1 MPNPTPDTLNPTPE
15 TRHHM
20 HTIVDRLTALDYA
33 IVIAYLV
40 ILLIIG
46 YRASFS
52 KKKNSGESLFLANK
66 SLTWSSIGFNM
77 WGTNVGPSMLLAF
90 ASIGY
95 TTGIVAVNFDWYA
108 FLFLLLLAM
117 VFAPR
122 YLAARVM
129 TMPEF
134 MGNRYGESTRNILA
148 WYALIK
154 MLISWLSLGLFAGG
168 FLVRQIFGIPMWESV
183 IVLVL
188 FAGLFAF
195 AGGLKAIAKVNVF
208 QMILLIAV
216 SLTLSILGV
225 TRAGGLSAVYH
236 KVPSHY
242 WNLIH
247 PASDPQYPWYAI
259 LLGYPVAAIAFFCTD
274 QAMVQSVLGA
284 KSLEQGQLG
293 VNFIGWLKI
302 LSLPLFIL
310 TGILCYILFPGL
322 KDPAEAYMTMVT
334 NLFPPGMNGLVMVV
348 LIAVLVGTIG
358 SSLNSLS
365 TVFTMDVY
373 AKKINPNATNSDI
386 IRVGRITVVA
396 GCLFAIVMA
405 LAIDSIKGLNL
416 FDVFQ
421 SVLGFIAPPL
431 AVVFLLT
438 VFWKRTTRKAVN
450 SILSAGSG
458 LSLGTGVM
466 YLWVFPPDK
475 YHFWPHYLILSF
487 YIFITLIIV
496 AIVISLF
503 DPSPV
508 INDASISAVAD
519 LPKPTRRVKIAWT
532 LLVIVMVGLY
542 LVFNGH

>member
-1 MPNPTPDTLNPTPE
+1 MGNILQ
-15 TRHHM
+15 H
-20 HTIVDRLTALDYA
+20 LTTLDYA
-33 IVIAYLV
+33 IVATYLV
-40 ILLIIG
+40 VLIVIG

-52 KKKNSGESLFLANK
+52 NKKQPDETLFLANK
-66 SLTWSSIGFNM
+66 SLGWSSIGFNM

-95 TTGIVAVNFDWYA
+95 STGIVAVNFDWYA
-108 FLFLLLLAM
+108 FVFLMLLAI

-122 YLAARVM
+122 YLAAKVS

-134 MGNRYGESTRNILA
+134 MGNRYGDSTRTILA

-154 MLISWLSLGLFAGG
+154 ILISWLSLGLFAGG
-168 FLVRQIFGIPMWESV
+168 FLVRQILGIPMWQSV
-183 IVLVL
+183 IVLVA

-208 QMILLIAV
+208 QMILLIGV
-216 SLTLSILGV
+216 SLTLSILGINK
-225 TRAGGLSAVYH
+225 AGGLSAVYH
-236 KVPSHY
+236 SVPSHY

-247 PASDPQYPWYAI
+247 PASDPKYPWYAI
-259 LLGYPVAAIAFFCTD
+259 LLGYPVAAVAFFCTD

-284 KSLEQGQLG
+284 KNLEQGQLG

-310 TGILCYILFPGL
+310 TGVLCYILFPHL

-334 NLFPPGMNGLVMVV
+334 NLFPPGMNGLVIVV

-358 SSLNSLS
+358 SSLNALS
-365 TVFTMDVY
+365 TVYTTDIY
-373 AKKINPNATNSDI
+373 AKKINPNATNADL
-386 IRVGRITVVA
+386 IRVGRITVVV
-396 GCLFAIVMA
+396 GCLFAIVMT

-431 AVVFLLT
+431 SVVFLLT

-450 SILSAGSG
+450 TILSAGSAF
-458 LSLGTGVM
+458 SLGVGVV
-466 YLWVFPPDK
+466 YLWVLPPDH
-475 YHFWPHYLILSF
+475 YQFWPHYLMLSF
-487 YIFITLIIV
+487 YIFAFLLIL
-496 AIVISLF
+496 AMLISVL
-503 DPSPV
+503 
-508 INDASISAVAD
+508 DASPEFYIPEENEIRD
-519 LPKPTRRVKIAWT
+519 LPKATSKVRIAWILLT
-532 LLVIVMVGLY
+532 LVMIGLY
-542 LVFNGH
+542 IIFNGH

>member
-1 MPNPTPDTLNPTPE
+1 M
-15 TRHHM
+15 
-20 HTIVDRLTALDYA
+20 
-33 IVIAYLV
+33 
-40 ILLIIG
+40 
-46 YRASFS
+46 ASFG
-52 KKKNSGESLFLANK
+52 KKKKSEENQTLFLANK
-66 SLTWSSIGFNM
+66 SLGWASIGFNM

-95 TTGIVAVNFDWYA
+95 STGIVAVNFDWYA
-108 FLFLLLLAM
+108 FVFLMLLAL

-122 YLAARVM
+122 YIAAKVS

-134 MGNRYGESTRNILA
+134 MGNRYGDSTRNILA

-154 MLISWLSLGLFAGG
+154 ILISWLSLGLFAGG
-168 FLVRQIFGIPMWESV
+168 FLVRQILGIPMWQSV

-208 QMILLIAV
+208 QMILLIGV
-216 SLTLSILGV
+216 SLTLPIIGV
-225 TRAGGLSAVYH
+225 NKAGGLSSVFH
-236 KVPSHY
+236 SVPGNY

-247 PASDPQYPWYAI
+247 PSSDPKYPWYAI
-259 LLGYPVAAIAFFCTD
+259 LLGYPVSAVAFFCTD

-284 KSLEQGQLG
+284 KNLEQGQLG

-310 TGILCYILFPGL
+310 TGVLCFILFPHL
-322 KDPAEAYMTMVT
+322 NDPAEAYMTMVT
-334 NLFPPGMNGLVMVV
+334 NLFPPGMNGLVIVV

-373 AKKINPNATNSDI
+373 AEKINPKATNKDL
-386 IRVGRITVVA
+386 IRVGRITVIA
-396 GCLFAIVMA
+396 GCLFAIGMA
-405 LAIDSIKGLNL
+405 LAIDNIKGLNL

-438 VFWKRTTRKAVN
+438 VFWARTTRKAVN
-450 SILSAGSG
+450 LILSAGSAF
-458 LSLGTGVM
+458 SLGVGVL
-466 YLWVFPPDK
+466 YLWVLTPDK
-475 YHFWPHYLILSF
+475 YHFWPHYLLLSF
-487 YIFITLIIV
+487 YIFVVLFLAAII
-496 AIVISLF
+496 ISLL
-503 DPSPV
+503 DNAPSV
-508 INDASISAVAD
+508 YKATAQD
-519 LPKPTRRVKIAWT
+519 LAAIAKPTKRVKFAWA
-532 LLVIVMVGLY
+532 LLVIVMLILY
-542 LVFNGH
+542 IIFNGH